1 MLKRL
6 VMTGLLALAALLAAP
21 SWAEEVV
28 AASAEVVQA
37 AAPAVVTINKGDNT
51 WMLLSAALVIL
62 MSIPGLALFY
72 GGLVRSKNML
82 SVLMQVFTLFSLICV
97 LWILYGYSLAFTEG
111 NSVYGSFSK
120 ALLKGVTPDSIAAT
134 FSKGVGISEFIYV
147 VFQGAFAAITCG

>member
-72 GGLVRSKNML
+72 GGLVRSR
-82 SVLMQVFTLFSLICV
+82 
-97 LWILYGYSLAFTEG
+97 
-111 NSVYGSFSK
+111 
-120 ALLKGVTPDSIAAT
+120 
-134 FSKGVGISEFIYV
+134 
-147 VFQGAFAAITCG
+147 TC